1 MPLLSTFGAASA
13 RAFGLFNNLI
23 EKFITLYSL
32 RFNSDSTDY
41 LNKTFSTTPT
51 TWTMSVWV
59 KRANIG
65 SLQSIAGAR
74 NVSISSWGLRF
85 IATSALEY
93 IKQGSIAISTTA
105 LFRDPSAWY
114 HIVLSSAPSGTI
126 NLYVNNVLVDS
137 ASASTNGYLFIGSDS
152 YVNAIGRRGDSG
164 DSQYNGYMS
173 QFYFI
178 DGQQLTPSSFAETDP
193 SVPSSGIWVPKT
205 YTGSYGTEGFFLEFE
220 NSASLG
226 TDSSGNGNN
235 WTLNNLTSID
245 QSTDAPTNNFATW
258 NPLYPGGNQ
267 TFTEGNLQIAT
278 GTTGGSIGTIA
289 VNTGKWYWEIKV
301 ISATALARIAGIFQL
316 LGTNTNLFS
325 QGTVYYKLNGNI
337 DINNV
342 DSAYGA
348 SLTTNDIVGVAIDVD
363 ARSVIFYKNGVS
375 QGAIDLSSVYNVGD
389 DITASMVQSSST
401 NQTVAANF
409 GNPPFA
415 ITSGN
420 SDANGFGNFEY
431 AVPSGYYALCT
442 KNLSEYA

>member
-13 RAFGLFNNLI
+13 RAFGLFFNNLK
-23 EKFITLYSL
+23 EKFINLYSL

-59 KRANIG
+59 KRANLG

-74 NVSISSWGLRF
+74 NVSVSSWGLRF

-93 IKQGSIAISTTA
+93 IKQGSIVISTTA

-137 ASASTNGYLFIGSDS
+137 ASASTNGYLFIGSAS

-245 QSTDAPTNNFATW
+245 QVTDAPNNNFATW
-258 NPLYPGGNQ
+258 NPLFVLGNQ
-267 TFTEGNLQIAT
+267 TFTEGNLSLAT
-278 GTTGGSIGTIA
+278 GTTGGSIGSIA
-289 VNTGKWYWEIKV
+289 VNTGRWYWESKI
-301 ISATALARIAGIFQL
+301 ISTATANARVAGISSLPATSLQGNGSVNYRL
-316 LGTNTNLFS
+316 TGDKEVNGT
-325 QGTVYYKLNGNI
+325 
-337 DINNV
+337 

-348 SLTTNDIVGVAIDVD
+348 SLTTNDIVGTAIDVG
-363 ARSVIFYKNGVS
+363 ARSLTFYKNGVS

-401 NQTVAANF
+401 STTMEINF

-442 KNLSEYA
+442 KNLSKYA